1 VTDSQSTAELNVL
14 SSLRLISALA
24 RSGVRAF
31 VVSSGSR
38 CAPLVLAVAHCP
50 DVRVFAH
57 PDERAAGFLALGI
70 AKASHRPACL
80 ICTSGTA
87 AANYLPSVIEARLSC
102 TPLIL
107 LTADRPPELRGT
119 GAPQTIDQ
127 VTLYGKYPLYFCD
140 LTAPGV
146 DGFDVLE
153 WEKQAL
159 EAASAAQGQAPG
171 PVHLNLPFREP
182 LIPDP
187 ARFDRILA
195 AQLETEKARKTSG
208 PSQVKAGGSTSPALT
223 ETWDRLAS
231 RLMAARRGLI
241 ICGPQISHEDL
252 GTAVSK
258 LAAAVGY
265 PVLADVAS
273 QVRFGLHHDQN
284 ILSHYD
290 LSLRRD
296 AFASAMLPDLVL
308 RLGGLPTSKTLNEWL
323 AAAPRHEHVII
334 SQNSDIADPDGL
346 GTIKLTGD
354 LTTVCSEIRK
364 CAGDTTDSSNAYL
377 HQWQQAE
384 QQASFLLHSRTED
397 RCEVFEGDIVRSVFR
412 LAPDGTAVFLSN
424 SLPIRWAEFYATGSS
439 KTLHVFCNRGANG
452 IDGVVSTAAGIAAVL
467 RKPTVLVIGD
477 IALIHDLNGLLAV
490 RQNDLPLKIVLL
502 NNDGGGIFSFLPIAA
517 HQAIFE
523 PLVAMPH
530 GRDFSHVAAFW
541 GIRYRRLESVAE
553 FDGAFSNCLLETGPD
568 ILEIR
573 FDRSRS
579 LSASQEINRR
589 MAAGIAGVS

>member
-1 VTDSQSTAELNVL
+1 
-14 SSLRLISALA
+14 
-24 RSGVRAF
+24 
-31 VVSSGSR
+31 
-38 CAPLVLAVAHCP
+38 VLAVAHCP

-70 AKASHRPACL
+70 AKASHRPAGL

-87 AANYLPSVIEARLSC
+87 AANYLPSVIEARLSG
-102 TPLIL
+102 TPLIV

-159 EAASAAQGQAPG
+159 EAVSAAQGQAPG
-171 PVHLNLPFREP
+171 PAHLNLPFREP

-195 AQLETEKARKTSG
+195 AHLETEKAWKTSG
-208 PSQVKAGGSTSPALT
+208 PSQVTAGGSMSPALT

-231 RLMAARRGLI
+231 KLMAARRGLI
-241 ICGPQISHEDL
+241 ICGPQNSHEDL

-265 PVLADVAS
+265 TILADVAS

-284 ILSHYD
+284 TLSHYD
-290 LSLRRD
+290 LCLRRD
-296 AFASAMLPDLVL
+296 DFASAMLPDLVL

-323 AAAPRHEHVII
+323 AAAPRHEHII
-334 SQNSDIADPDGL
+334 VSQHNDIADPDGL
-346 GTIKLTGD
+346 GTIKLTAD
-354 LTTVCSEIRK
+354 LKTACLESIA
-364 CAGDTTDSSNAYL
+364 CAGDAAPGPNDYL
-377 HQWQQAE
+377 LRWQRAE
-384 QQASFLLHSRTED
+384 QQVVSLLRSRIETPHEA
-397 RCEVFEGDIVRSVFR
+397 FEGGIVAAIFR
-412 LAPDGTAVFLSN
+412 LAPPGTGIFLSN
-424 SLPIRWAEFYATGSS
+424 SLPIRWAEFYAGGS
-439 KTLHVFCNRGANG
+439 TTPLRVFCNRGANG
-452 IDGVVSTAAGIAAVL
+452 IDGVVSTAAGIAVVL

-517 HQAIFE
+517 HKAIFE

-573 FDRSRS
+573 FDRGRS
-579 LSASQEINRR
+579 LSASPEINRR